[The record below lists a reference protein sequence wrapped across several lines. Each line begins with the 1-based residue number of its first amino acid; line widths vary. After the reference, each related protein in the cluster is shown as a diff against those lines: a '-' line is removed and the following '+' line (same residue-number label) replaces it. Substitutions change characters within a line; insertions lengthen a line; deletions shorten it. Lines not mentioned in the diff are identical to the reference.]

1 MVCADL
7 RSCGAGRER
16 ARSGRSHTVMIGR
29 TIGKYRIVGQLGRGG
44 AGIVYRAVDETLT
57 RDVAIKTLNPG
68 LADTEIMKRFRAE
81 ATILAKLNHPQIAT
95 IYELYRSDT
104 DLLMVMEF
112 VRGETLDHLATRLG
126 PTTAPQAVYLI
137 DQILSALEHAHRAG
151 VVHRDMKPA
160 NVMVTPA
167 GGIKIMDFGIA
178 RVRGAEQMTVDGRM
192 MGTPAY
198 MPPEQVLGQ
207 EVDGRADLYSVGV
220 VLYRLLAGALPFTSD
235 TAIGMLQRQIL
246 EMPMSLRAHRP
257 ELPEWVDTIVQR
269 SLAKSP
275 ADRFQTAEE
284 FREALAAAAGSF
296 ATVDIA
302 KTLAVAEPPDALES
316 REDTATHTLVLPPV
330 DSSIAPRRF
339 EFTWL
344 HGALV
349 VLTLTAAA
357 LAVIA
362 LRQPAVEPIIV
373 TVPERA
379 TAPTLPA
386 PDAARR
392 VGADPVVP
400 AVAAAQR
407 RTSTTKTPAR
417 RQPEAPPLAARPVSA
432 AMPVPPPPP
441 PAAPLMFE
449 AKALVGSKGK
459 YKERDA
465 QMALAD
471 GRITVTTDD
480 DKRDEL
486 YSVPYESVLS
496 IAYSRGRDPM
506 WKSPQGPAPVARAGG
521 TLGRM
526 GIFVGREWIS
536 MRTNTRHQFVAL
548 RFDDVLV
555 KRVLLALEERT
566 GRTPQF
572 IEERKEGR

>member
-1 MVCADL
+1 
-7 RSCGAGRER
+7 
-16 ARSGRSHTVMIGR
+16 MIGR

-44 AGIVYRAVDETLT
+44 AGVVYRAVDETLN

-95 IYELYRSDT
+95 IYELYRSET

-126 PTTAPQAVYLI
+126 PMSGPQAVYLV
-137 DQILSALEHAHRAG
+137 DQILAALEHAHRAG
-151 VVHRDMKPA
+151 IVHRDMKPA

-167 GGIKIMDFGIA
+167 VGVKIMDFGIA
-178 RVRGAEQMTVDGRM
+178 RVRGAEQMTIDGRM

-220 VLYRLLAGALPFTSD
+220 VFYRLLAGTLPFTSD

-257 ELPEWVDTIVQR
+257 ELPDWVDTIVQR
-269 SLAKSP
+269 ALAKSP

-296 ATVDIA
+296 ATADIA
-302 KTLAVAEPPDALES
+302 RTLLVAEPPEPLQS
-316 REDTATHTLVLPPV
+316 REATATDTLVLPPI
-330 DSSIAPRRF
+330 DTSMGTRRF
-339 EFTWL
+339 EFTWM

-349 VLTLTAAA
+349 VLTLTAAV

-362 LRQPAVEPIIV
+362 FRQPAAEPIIV
-373 TVPERA
+373 TLPERA
-379 TAPTLPA
+379 TASTLRP
-386 PDAARR
+386 PDAPRR
-392 VGADPVVP
+392 VVADPVVP
-400 AVAAAQR
+400 AADAQPRPAARKTAAAR
-407 RTSTTKTPAR
+407 RE
-417 RQPEAPPLAARPVSA
+417 PELPPLAARPVPA
-432 AMPVPPPPP
+432 AMPVAPRPQAA
-441 PAAPLMFE
+441 AAPLMFE

-465 QMALAD
+465 QVALAD

-480 DKRDEL
+480 EERAEL
-486 YSVPYESVLS
+486 YSVPYDGVIS
-496 IAYSRGRDPM
+496 ITYSRGRDPM
-506 WKSPQGPAPVARAGG
+506 WNSPQGPAPVARAGG
-521 TLGRM
+521 ALGRM
-526 GIFVGREWIS
+526 GIFVGREWVS
-536 MRTNTRHQFVAL
+536 LRTNTRHQFVAL

-555 KRVLLALEERT
+555 KRALLALEERT
-566 GRTPQF
+566 GRAPQF

>member
-1 MVCADL
+1 
-7 RSCGAGRER
+7 
-16 ARSGRSHTVMIGR
+16 MIGR

-44 AGIVYRAVDETLT
+44 AGIVYRAVDETLN

-95 IYELYRSDT
+95 IYELYRSET

-112 VRGETLDHLATRLG
+112 VRGETLDHLCARLG
-126 PTTAPQAVYLI
+126 PMSPEQAVYLT

-151 VVHRDMKPA
+151 IVHRDMKPA

-167 GGIKIMDFGIA
+167 AGIKIMDFGIA
-178 RVRGAEQMTVDGRM
+178 RVRGAEQMTIDGRM

-220 VLYRLLAGALPFTSD
+220 VFYRMLAGALPFTSD

-246 EMPMSLRAHRP
+246 EMPMSPRAHRA
-257 ELPEWVDTIVQR
+257 ELPEWVDTIVQQ

-275 ADRFQTAEE
+275 ADRFQTAEA
-284 FREALAAAAGSF
+284 FREALGAAAQSF

-302 KTLAVAEPPDALES
+302 RTFGVIEPSDSDDSSP
-316 REDTATHTLVLPPV
+316 ATVTDTLVMPPLET
-330 DSSIAPRRF
+330 SHAGRGF
-339 EFTWL
+339 EFTWM
-344 HGALV
+344 HAALV
-349 VLTLTAAA
+349 VLSVTAAV

-362 LRQPAVEPIIV
+362 LRQPAAEPIIV
-373 TVPERA
+373 TVPSRPPDSSLRPPDEPRRA
-379 TAPTLPA
+379 FNDRVGLPA
-386 PDAARR
+386 ERVRPRAANRKTAGRR
-392 VGADPVVP
+392 E
-400 AVAAAQR
+400 
-407 RTSTTKTPAR
+407 
-417 RQPEAPPLAARPVSA
+417 PEVPPLAATTVAA
-432 AMPVPPPPP
+432 AMPAPPAAP
-441 PAAPLMFE
+441 PAAPLLFE

-459 YKERDA
+459 YKEHDA
-465 QMALAD
+465 QVALAD
-471 GRITVTTDD
+471 GRITVTMDD

-486 YSVPYESVLS
+486 CSIPYEGVLS
-496 IAYSRGRDPM
+496 ITYSRGRDPM
-506 WKSPQGPAPVARAGG
+506 WNSPQGPAPVARAGG
-521 TLGRM
+521 ALGRM
-526 GIFVGREWIS
+526 GIFVGREWVAL
-536 MRTNTRHQFVAL
+536 RTNTRHQFVAL

-572 IEERKEGR
+572 IAERKEGR

>member
-1 MVCADL
+1 
-7 RSCGAGRER
+7 
-16 ARSGRSHTVMIGR
+16 MIGR
-29 TIGKYRIVGQLGRGG
+29 TVGKYRIVGQLGRGG
-44 AGIVYRAVDETLT
+44 AGIVYRAVDETLN

-112 VRGETLDHLATRLG
+112 VGGETLDHLCARLG
-126 PTTAPQAVYLI
+126 PLSPEQAVYLT

-151 VVHRDMKPA
+151 IVHRDMKPA

-167 GGIKIMDFGIA
+167 AGIKIMDFGIA

-220 VLYRLLAGALPFTSD
+220 VFYRLLAGTLPFTSD

-257 ELPEWVDTIVQR
+257 ELPEWVDTIVQQA
-269 SLAKSP
+269 LAKSP
-275 ADRFQTAEE
+275 ADRFQTAEA
-284 FREALAAAAGSF
+284 FRDALGAAAQSF

-302 KTLAVAEPPDALES
+302 RTFGVIQPGDSAGSSHA
-316 REDTATHTLVLPPV
+316 TATDTLVMPPV
-330 DSSIAPRRF
+330 TATTISRGF

-349 VLTLTAAA
+349 VLSVTAAV

-362 LRQPAVEPIIV
+362 LRQPATESIIV
-373 TVPERA
+373 TVPSR
-379 TAPTLPA
+379 PA
-386 PDAARR
+386 EASLRVVDDPPAAVNGAVIIPPAGAARPR
-392 VGADPVVP
+392 
-400 AVAAAQR
+400 AAARKAAPVR
-407 RTSTTKTPAR
+407 RDSEP
-417 RQPEAPPLAARPVSA
+417 PPLAASA
-432 AMPVPPPPP
+432 VPAMMPVPPAPAPA
-441 PAAPLMFE
+441 PAAPLLFE

-459 YKERDA
+459 YKEHDA
-465 QMALAD
+465 QVVLAD

-480 DKRDEL
+480 EKRDEL
-486 YSVPYESVLS
+486 YSIPYDGVLS
-496 IAYSRGRDPM
+496 ITYSRGRDPM
-506 WKSPQGPAPVARAGG
+506 WNSPQGPAPVARAGG
-521 TLGRM
+521 ALGRM
-526 GIFVGREWIS
+526 GIFVGREWVS
-536 MRTNTRHQFVAL
+536 LRTNTRHQFVAL

-555 KRVLLALEERT
+555 RRALLALEERT

-572 IEERKEGR
+572 IAERKEGR

>member
-1 MVCADL
+1 
-7 RSCGAGRER
+7 
-16 ARSGRSHTVMIGR
+16 MIGR

-44 AGIVYRAVDETLT
+44 AGIVYRAVDETLN

-95 IYELYRSDT
+95 IFELYRSET

-112 VRGETLDHLATRLG
+112 VRGETLDHLCARLG
-126 PTTAPQAVYLI
+126 PMSPEQAVYLT

-167 GGIKIMDFGIA
+167 AGIKIMDFGIA
-178 RVRGAEQMTVDGRM
+178 RVRGAEQMTIDGRM

-220 VLYRLLAGALPFTSD
+220 VFYRMLAGMLPFTSD

-246 EMPMSLRAHRP
+246 EMPMSPRAHRP
-257 ELPEWVDTIVQR
+257 ELPEWIDTIVQQA
-269 SLAKSP
+269 LAKSP
-275 ADRFQTAEE
+275 ADRFQTAEA
-284 FREALAAAAGSF
+284 FREALATAAQSF
-296 ATVDIA
+296 ATGDVA
-302 KTLAVAEPPDALES
+302 KTFGVIEPADS
-316 REDTATHTLVLPPV
+316 TDSSHATVTDTLVMPPI
-330 DSSIAPRRF
+330 DTSHPGRGF
-339 EFTWL
+339 EFTWM

-349 VLTLTAAA
+349 VLSVTAAV
-357 LAVIA
+357 LGVIA
-362 LRQPAVEPIIV
+362 LRQPATEPIIV
-373 TVPERA
+373 TVPSRPTAAGLRPPHEPQRTFNDRVTVPTAGEVRPRA
-379 TAPTLPA
+379 ANRKTAPARREPQLPPLASAAVPLALPA
-386 PDAARR
+386 PPAA
-392 VGADPVVP
+392 
-400 AVAAAQR
+400 
-407 RTSTTKTPAR
+407 
-417 RQPEAPPLAARPVSA
+417 
-432 AMPVPPPPP
+432 P
-441 PAAPLMFE
+441 PAAPLLFD

-459 YKERDA
+459 HKEQDA
-465 QMALAD
+465 QVALAD

-486 YSVPYESVLS
+486 YSIPYEGVLS
-496 IAYSRGRDPM
+496 ITYSRGRDPM

-521 TLGRM
+521 ALGRM
-526 GIFVGREWIS
+526 GIYVGREWVS
-536 MRTNTRHQFVAL
+536 LRTNTRHQFVSL

-572 IEERKEGR
+572 VAERKEGR